1 MAIKDISKII
11 LKRGEFANLPGLDS
25 GELGYA
31 TDTGQLFM
39 GFPEQNVNYEILT
52 ENSIEALD
60 NLHGNL
66 VRNGSD
72 YHEITLAST
81 VWSPVLI
88 YNLPYRVESIDSV
101 VLLVSY
107 RAHDA
112 MGIVRTGEMTVT
124 HDRNYTGEP
133 IIEETGYRRDIETLQ
148 FRFREQDGRL
158 HFEYRLPDSNP
169 VTLRIRINRIVIPF
183 FEVAD
188 QFNVGRIYG
197 IVNITCVDPD
207 SNDNDNLYYVV
218 DQFGNRVIDEDG
230 NFIVVVG
237 VESSITSS
245 MTITSNISGKTGKSG
260 SLQSTLTVSI
270 AATGNAIDISRTGS
284 MSNMVS
290 ISVSGGGEVLAEAL
304 RFSNNDPLEFN
315 NGEDLHVLS

>member
-11 LKRGEFANLPGLDS
+11 LKRGEFENLPGLDS
-25 GELGYA
+25 GELGYT

-39 GFPEQNVNYEILT
+39 GFPEQNVNYEVLT
-52 ENSIEALD
+52 ENSTEALD

-81 VWSPVLI
+81 VWSPVI
-88 YNLPYRVESIDSV
+88 VDNLPYRVESIDSV

-112 MGIVRTGEMTVT
+112 AGIVRTGEMTVT
-124 HDRNYTGEP
+124 HDRNYSGEP
-133 IIEETGYRRDIETLQ
+133 IIEETGYRRDIATLQ

-158 HFEYRLPDSNP
+158 HFEYRLPNTTP
-169 VTLRIRINRIVIPF
+169 VTLRVRITRISIPF

-188 QFNVGRIYG
+188 QFNVGRISA
-197 IVNITCVDPD
+197 IINITAVDQG
-207 SNDNDNLYYVV
+207 DNANYVV

-230 NFIVVVG
+230 NFV
-237 VESSITSS
+237 IT
-245 MTITSNISGKTGKSG
+245 
-260 SLQSTLTVSI
+260 
-270 AATGNAIDISRTGS
+270 
-284 MSNMVS
+284 
-290 ISVSGGGEVLAEAL
+290 
-304 RFSNNDPLEFN
+304 PL
-315 NGEDLHVLS
+315 V